1 MGEMVTNWLAV
12 SAQDWK
18 FWEFKP
24 CVMSLKTILKSFTH
38 LASQMCKKECLI
50 ARERAEGV
58 VRVTCWRMAQRPI
71 LSSEGRESF
80 ISFHFSPKYYSFQ
93 FHPAFFVVVSFLFWP
108 RNNCVLQV
116 DWGLFSLMSL
126 PTILIPFLVWFRS
139 HSKYENFKAK
149 KN

>member
-24 CVMSLKTILKSFTH
+24 LVMSLKTILKSFTH

-93 FHPAFFVVVSFLFWP
+93 FHPAFFVFYRSTGVCSAWCPYPPFWYRFLSGFEVTQSMKIS
-108 RNNCVLQV
+108 RRRRTRAEYDRTC
-116 DWGLFSLMSL
+116 
-126 PTILIPFLVWFRS
+126 
-139 HSKYENFKAK
+139 
-149 KN
+149 